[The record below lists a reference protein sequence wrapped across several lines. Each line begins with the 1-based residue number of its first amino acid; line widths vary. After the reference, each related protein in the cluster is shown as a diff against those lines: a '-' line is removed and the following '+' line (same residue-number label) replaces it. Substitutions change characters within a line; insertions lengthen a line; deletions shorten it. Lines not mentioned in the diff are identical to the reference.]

1 MQQIHPNKVR
11 QIFFLLTLTVLGIFI
26 AQHLLFLLAPLLG
39 AIASY
44 VLLRNLMIKLV
55 IQYKWKKWI
64 AALTLILG
72 SLLLIILP
80 LIWVGNIGYSK
91 LTPIIQQPDLIK
103 EKFNA
108 ITIYVN
114 NKLGTEAIKP
124 SHIDGL
130 KNGLLNQGQKVLG
143 GTMQTLGV
151 LGLTLLILYFM
162 LYQTQDVEKWLRT
175 RLPFRD
181 KNKSKVIKK
190 LRDLVYSN
198 AVGVPVVAILQG
210 IVATIG
216 YLIFGANEPILMG
229 ILTIFAAFIPIV
241 GGMLVYVPLGLY
253 LLSQGFQWQG
263 IAVICWGLVVV
274 GSVDNIARFWLQKRM
289 ANVHPLVTIF
299 GVIMGVEIFGF
310 LGIIFGPIL
319 LSLFSLLT
327 QIYLDEFGYVD
338 ADDVDHPFDK
348 GDNF

>member
-1 MQQIHPNKVR
+1 MQQIHPNQVR
-11 QIFFLLTLTVLGIFI
+11 QVFFLLTLTVLGIFI

-55 IQYKWKKWI
+55 VQYKWKKWLS
-64 AALTLILG
+64 ALTLILA

-80 LIWVGNIGYSK
+80 LVWVGNIGYTK
-91 LTPIIQQPDLIK
+91 LAPILQQPDIIK
-103 EKFNA
+103 DKFFV
-108 ITIYVN
+108 ITEYVN
-114 NKLGTEAIKP
+114 SKLGMQAIKP
-124 SHIDGL
+124 HHIDSI

-162 LYQTQDVEKWLRT
+162 LYQTSDVEKWLRT

-216 YLIFGANEPILMG
+216 YLIFGAHEPILMG
-229 ILTIFAAFIPIV
+229 ILTIFAAFIPVV

-253 LLSQGFQWQG
+253 LLSQNQQWQG
-263 IAVICWGLVVV
+263 IAVICWGLIIV

-299 GVIMGVEIFGF
+299 GVIMGVEIFRF

-319 LSLFSLLT
+319 LSLFTLLI
-327 QIYLDEFGYVD
+327 QIYLDEFGFVD
-338 ADDVDHPFDK
+338 ADEVDHPFDK
-348 GDNF
+348 GDNL